1 MLITLPIFANK
12 RIKTKNMESYSL
24 MHTICEICMAAGGLG
39 TVGTLVYM
47 ICDSKRKAKQIM
59 TVQQIQSHQLEALY
73 EPDIR
78 INSYGGVINDIV
90 IRNYGENLSI
100 LDIRESDNSGYLNK
114 EGMKRWFPL
123 HFDKGAEINIPLHVP
138 PTKIQSLCIKILCRN
153 RLGQT
158 YETIIEINNGKPAIN
173 KSAII

>member
-123 HFDKGAEINIPLHVP
+123 HFDKGAEIYIPLHVP
-138 PTKIQSLCIKILCRN
+138 QTKIQSLCIKILCRN
-153 RLGQT
+153 RLGHT